1 MRKIVT
7 LLLSILLLLT
17 ATALALPVLDSQ
29 SSIPK
34 THTCSN
40 YISSNKTFIADHET
54 IYTGLACKPTA
65 ILTLYQ
71 IKNQEKLLITNATK
85 VNGKLPKFIHY
96 HLENR
101 FYYECY
107 SCKDLTQNTKPILTA
122 PDKIT
127 RKEGENIAFTY
138 TCTDPDGDL
147 TFSNITGKF
156 TGVSRKAAKEDVGS
170 YTTAIECRDEY
181 GAKVEKTINIT
192 IITNNAAPI
201 ITAINTQ

>member
-1 MRKIVT
+1 MNRTFLI
-7 LLLSILLLLT
+7 LFLLILLST
-17 ATALALPVLDSQ
+17 AVLALPILDVQ

-65 ILTLYQ
+65 TLTLYA
-71 IKNQEKLLITNATK
+71 IKNQNKEFITNATK
-85 VNGKLPKFIHY
+85 VNGRLPKFINY
-96 HLENR
+96 QLEEK

-107 SCKDLTQNTKPILTA
+107 SCKDLTQNTKPILTS

-127 RKEGENIAFTY
+127 RKEGESLEFTY

-147 TFSNITGKF
+147 TFSKINGKF
-156 TGVSRKAAKEDVGS
+156 TGEKRIATRADVGS

-181 GAKVEKTINIT
+181 GAKVEKNIQL
-192 IITNNAAPI
+192 IITANNAAPI
-201 ITAINTQ
+201 ITGINTQ